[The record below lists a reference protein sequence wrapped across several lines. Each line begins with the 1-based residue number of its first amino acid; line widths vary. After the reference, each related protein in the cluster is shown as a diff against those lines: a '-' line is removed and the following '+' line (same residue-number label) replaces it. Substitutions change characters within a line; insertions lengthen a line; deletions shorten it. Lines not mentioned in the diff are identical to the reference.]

1 MSAFRTPANGM
12 PKSLS
17 PLLKRSPE
25 RPDLNE
31 IPLEFQD
38 ESQQVITKIG
48 SKTVGK
54 GEFWTYAL
62 NKTNNLDD
70 PMYVQTVKDG
80 DTIVIYVDTVSS
92 KD

>member
-1 MSAFRTPANGM
+1 M
-12 PKSLS
+12 LIYYC
-17 PLLKRSPE
+17 
-25 RPDLNE
+25 DLNE

-48 SKTVGK
+48 NKTVGK

-62 NKTNNLDD
+62 NKVNNLDD
-70 PMYVQTVKDG
+70 PMYVQTVQSG
-80 DTIVIYVDTVSS
+80 DTIVIYVDTVSN